1 MPNASPGV
9 LTRHL
14 CAASVAA
21 LLPMLLLARPA
32 HAIDPA
38 NPPAD
43 ADASSN
49 QNAPAV
55 PGDGADFQ
63 PAEDPDADPL
73 NWITNLEEGY
83 EAAREAGRPVLVYGG
98 ADWCGPCRMLRK
110 EMAKPAVREKLAGWT
125 LVYLDV
131 DKLEGQPNAPAFTS
145 IPAISLQTPGGRVV
159 DSREGFLTGEELID
173 WLAKNQAEA
182 GGKPDP
188 DLTAAGVPD
197 AQAVA
202 RLVAKLTGA
211 GEWEQR
217 EAVIRRLRPHAP
229 AAATAVVA
237 AFVKGKL
244 AARLAALELLQAWDA
259 PVAEIDPWLPETV
272 TDERLK
278 ALADWAT
285 RREAEDNTAAADD
298 EPTTKPAEEEIT
310 DKQRADAG
318 REMDRLLLEE
328 TGDVA
333 ARSIVE
339 RLSRLGP
346 GLLPDVY
353 DRLRRV
359 ATDRQRQRLT
369 SLRYRLVASDERA
382 LRWSAGLDRLSSPDS
397 ATRHAAAGELAKKAA
412 PDDAALLMELFG
424 DPDPLVREISLRGLR
439 ALGGGDAATA
449 MARLLDD
456 PTINVRAA
464 VLKELAGA
472 AKDNPEPDVAA
483 HVIAYA
489 AREADPDLLVHA
501 VRFLREAGGD
511 EAVEALVVQLANPSW
526 RVRAEAAEALGQ
538 KLADREAPMGNL
550 SRASAVAA
558 LTKLLD
564 DPDGFVV
571 SRAVLG
577 LKNVSGDTAKLT
589 ERLAASAE
597 KHPDIAP
604 EVVKALAEIGSTAA
618 GHLRA
623 FCAHADER
631 VRAAAI
637 GGLCTVDPDGASA
650 ELTATLADPSERVR
664 LAATDA
670 LFDVLE
676 GKRPDDRVVTTTPV
690 RIFGGGTPKKVR
702 PDANKWL
709 ESFRS
714 GPGRPQ
720 WLDGLLDEVERN
732 LAGQDAELRLRAAA
746 VLVAAGRDDLGL
758 PVLRNAAA
766 DVPTTRG
773 TVAAVLPWL
782 PWDARRALFDELLTL
797 GLNEGQLQQLALSVA
812 ALPDARAADLLWGLL
827 DRPEAGTTLAQA
839 VFEALRGTYLGEQYY
854 NESQV
859 STGAYEAAAEASKAR
874 LAGGN
879 ELQRLIALALM
890 VTVAP
895 DDAGAGAKAIYQDAA
910 TSEPLRRDAFQVM
923 LTTLPAT
930 EARDAAAA
938 ALAAPGGD
946 AAARRLALAYL
957 AVGDDSLGALRDSI
971 YVHSNRN
978 VAGFSGEFPPPPPL
992 PPSLKPAA
1000 LEPFVAEGA
1009 KPGASGDAAQ
1019 SAAYASYLLTRLD
1032 RDNTVRRM
1040 GPLLR
1045 YWRQHKQDYGPWKR
1059 LVYRAVAAA
1068 NDDALTP
1075 VLAEVFE
1082 TFDKGDYDLKEFYWT
1097 IRTMK
1102 GPNVLALRKRI
1113 RDEVG
1118 MEVLR

>member
-32 HAIDPA
+32 HGIDPA

-83 EAAREAGRPVLVYGG
+83 AAAREAGRPVLVYGG
-98 ADWCGPCRMLRK
+98 VDWCGPCRMLRK

-197 AQAVA
+197 AEAVA
-202 RLVAKLTGA
+202 RLVAKLTGE
-211 GEWEQR
+211 GEQR

-229 AAATAVVA
+229 AAATEVVA
-237 AFVKGKL
+237 AFAKGKL
-244 AARLAALELLQAWDA
+244 AARLAALELLHAWDA
-259 PVAEIDPWLPETV
+259 PVADIDPWLPETISE
-272 TDERLK
+272 DRLK
-278 ALADWAT
+278 ELAAWAAQ
-285 RREAEDNTAAADD
+285 RAAEATAASD
-298 EPTTKPAEEEIT
+298 EPTTRPAEEKIT
-310 DKQRADAG
+310 DKERADAAHA
-318 REMDRLLLEE
+318 MDRLLLEE

-369 SLRYRLVASDERA
+369 SLRYRLVASDARV
-382 LRWSAGLDRLSSPDS
+382 LRWSAGLDRLSSPDP
-397 ATRHAAAGELAKKAA
+397 ATRHAAAGELARKAA

-464 VLKELAGA
+464 VLKELAAA
-472 AKDNPEPDVAA
+472 AKDNPEPEVAA

-489 AREADPDLLVHA
+489 RREADPDLLVHA

-511 EAVEALVVQLANPSW
+511 EAVEALVAQLANPSW

-538 KLADREAPMGNL
+538 KLADRETPMGNR

-604 EVVKALAEIGSTAA
+604 EVVKALAEIGSTA
-618 GHLRA
+618 GEHLRA

-650 ELTATLADPSERVR
+650 ELAATLADPSERVR
-664 LAATDA
+664 AAALEA
-670 LFDVLE
+670 LFKLLE
-676 GKRPDDRVVTTTPV
+676 DKRPDDRVMTTTPV

-758 PVLRNAAA
+758 PVLRKAAA
-766 DVPTTRG
+766 DVPTARG
-773 TVAAVLPWL
+773 SVAAVLPWL
-782 PWDARRALFDELLTL
+782 PWDARRALFDELLSL
-797 GLNEGQLQQLALSVA
+797 GLNEGQLQQLARSVA

-827 DRPEAGTTLAQA
+827 ERPEAGTTLAQA

-854 NESQV
+854 NESQIP
-859 STGAYEAAAEASKAR
+859 TGAAEAAAEASKAR

-890 VTVAP
+890 ATVAP
-895 DDAGAGAKAIYQDAA
+895 DDAGAAAKAIYQDAA
-910 TSEPLRRDAFQVM
+910 ASEALRRDAFQVM

-946 AAARRLALAYL
+946 AAVRKLALGYL
-957 AVGDDSLGALRDSI
+957 AVGGDGLGALRDSI
-971 YVHSNRN
+971 SVHSDRN
-978 VAGFSGEFPPPPPL
+978 VVSFSGEFPPPPPL
-992 PPSLKPAA
+992 PPSLKPAM
-1000 LEPFVAEGA
+1000 LEPFVAQGA

-1032 RDNTVRRM
+1032 RDNAVRHM

-1059 LVYRAVAAA
+1059 LVYRAVAAS

-1082 TFDKGDYDLKEFYWT
+1082 TFEKDDYDLKEFYWT